1 MCEAILGVN
10 PLKRKHL
17 IQVLKLGATALILYL
32 IFKKFRI
39 GWGDITGAIAQSNP
53 WWFVASFG
61 TQLFAITFSVLRWNV
76 LLRAQ
81 DLVLPFGH
89 LVKTFL
95 VGRFLGTFTPT
106 GVGLEAYKA
115 YDVARYTGR
124 VAESVAV
131 VFIEKAIGTFFALGL
146 LALLTLPL
154 FAAYLKVLY
163 LLLPFFAVLLVMA
176 LVLLFRPGLIEVV
189 LRLNFP
195 FKEKI
200 EGPLQNAV
208 RAFTIYSERKG
219 SLVAA
224 VLFGFGMYISLFLTY
239 YTNARALHAG
249 LGVVDVLLV
258 CPLTQITT
266 MLPVTIAGVGLRE
279 MSFVGLLDT
288 RGVAFVAA
296 SATLAATMWYF
307 VSVAI
312 NVVGAVIFLTRRTD
326 YKERFSR
333 EQVDSVLR
341 GPAGED
347 RARPAESAAGRAET
361 KPVSPGRGGGVGVG
375 SSAATHLWLGLCAAA
390 AAGALVGAAE
400 GGVVLAGRAGASPG
414 VILYGEGMYA
424 LIALMPGLALGVAG
438 ALAYALWGVGKDRG
452 RAASFYFCATL
463 APMGLVIAR
472 FRILRD
478 LFQEKLRLASAMGVG
493 VHIALL
499 AGAVLLF
506 FILHRLV
513 LSPLFARLARSDRP
527 VIRRMSG
534 AAGMLILLVILLA
547 TGGLIAAGAGGER
560 SSDVGEASQV
570 VGVGGPNIILIAVD
584 TLRADRVGCYN
595 GKVSWTPN
603 MDRLAGEG
611 VRFEDAIAQAS
622 WTKPSFATVFTSL
635 YPSSHQAIRKPDML
649 PDEVVTLAEVLD
661 EAGYR
666 TAGFANNV
674 NITSLFNFDQGF
686 DTYTFLEPDFFFGA
700 DEAAAQLSLYN
711 MARLVRERFLAHRT
725 EVRHYYRDAE
735 TVNEHAI
742 PWIEAHQNERFF
754 LFIHYMDPHD
764 PYFHHPYDGI
774 GYARVHRPRP
784 PAGLAAEYA
793 RTYDAEVA
801 YMDARIGALLDRVR
815 TLGLYRDALI
825 VLSADHGEEFF
836 EHGGWWH
843 GTTLY
848 DEQVRVPL
856 IIKLPGDGEGG
867 AGGSA
872 GRVRRDQAR
881 LLDIA
886 PTLAAAAGLSPP
898 ETWQGE
904 DLFAPGAEAGG
915 GREWAFSEEDHEGNV
930 LRSTRTRAWKL
941 ILANPGNPRGL
952 EPTELYRLD
961 ADPGE
966 KKNLAGADP
975 HRDVLRELQSRTEA
989 AEELAREA
997 SVGAVQTEMDD
1008 ATRERLKALGY
1019 IE

>member
-1 MCEAILGVN
+1 M
-10 PLKRKHL
+10 KRKH
-17 IQVLKLGATALILYL
+17 IVQFLKLGVTALILYL
-32 IFKKFRI
+32 IFKKFHI

-53 WWFVASFG
+53 WWFLASFG

-124 VAESVAV
+124 VTESVAV

-176 LVLLFRPGLIEVV
+176 LVLLFKPGLIESI
-189 LRLNFP
+189 LRLNVP
-195 FKEKI
+195 LKEKI
-200 EGPLQNAV
+200 EGPLRNAV

-224 VLFGFGMYISLFLTY
+224 VFFGFGMYLSLFLTY

-279 MSFVGLLDT
+279 MSFVGLLDA
-288 RGVAFVAA
+288 RGVTFVAA

-312 NVVGAVIFLTRRTD
+312 NGVGAMIFLTRRTD

-341 GPAGED
+341 ASAEGSGEL
-347 RARPAESAAGRAET
+347 PVEGAAGRAET
-361 KPVSPGRGGGVGVG
+361 GPVSPGRGDGSGGGTG
-375 SSAATHLWLGLCAAA
+375 SSAAVHLWLGLCSAA

-400 GGVVLAGRAGASPG
+400 GGVVLAGREGASPG
-414 VILYGEGMYA
+414 VILYGEVMYA

-438 ALAYALWGVGKDRG
+438 ALVYAFWGIGQEKG
-452 RAASFYFCATL
+452 RAASLYFCATL
-463 APMGLVIAR
+463 APMGLVIVR

-478 LFQEKLRLASAMGVG
+478 LFHEKLRLASAMGVG
-493 VHIALL
+493 VHLALL
-499 AGAVLLF
+499 VGAVLLF
-506 FILHRLV
+506 FALHRLV

-527 VIRRMSG
+527 ALRRMSG
-534 AAGMLILLVILLA
+534 AAGMPILLVVFLA
-547 TGGLIAAGAGGER
+547 TGGLIAAGSGGGG
-560 SSDVGEASQV
+560 SSHVGGDSPVVEAD
-570 VGVGGPNIILIAVD
+570 GPNIIFIGID
-584 TLRADRVGCYN
+584 TLRADRLGCYN
-595 GKVSWTPN
+595 AEVSWTPS

-622 WTKPSFATVFTSL
+622 WTKPSFATIFTSL
-635 YPSSHQAIRKPDML
+635 YPSSHQAIRKPDIL
-649 PDEVVTLAEVLD
+649 PDEVVTLAEVLG
-661 EAGYR
+661 EAGYL
-666 TAGFANNV
+666 TAGFVNNV
-674 NITSLFNFDQGF
+674 NITSIFNFDQGF
-686 DTYTFLEPDFFFGA
+686 HTYAFLEPDFFFGA

-711 MARLVRERFLAHRT
+711 MARLVRERFLSHKT

-742 PWIEAHQNERFF
+742 PWIEAHQEERFF
-754 LFIHYMDPHD
+754 LFVHYMDPHD
-764 PYFHHPYDGI
+764 PYFHHPYDGV

-784 PAGLAAEYA
+784 PAALAAEYA
-793 RTYDAEVA
+793 GTYDAEVA
-801 YMDARIGALLDRVR
+801 YMDAWIGALLDRLR
-815 TLGLYRDALI
+815 SLGLYRDALI
-825 VLSADHGEEFF
+825 VLSSDHGEEFF

-867 AGGSA
+867 APGKN

-886 PTLAAAAGLSPP
+886 PTLAAAAGLGAP

-930 LRSTRTRAWKL
+930 LRSTRTRVWKL

-952 EPTELYRLD
+952 ESTELYRLA

-966 KKNLAGADP
+966 QENLAGADP
-975 HRDVLRELQSRTEA
+975 HRDVLRELHSRTE
-989 AEELAREA
+989 EIEQLALEA